1 MGDGFIVASRER
13 LKIKRRNRMR
23 PYLLSLGLL
32 VSTGSLAAQQT
43 VPASLSLAD
52 AIAIARDH
60 NPTYRQAV
68 NNRGPAAWGA
78 RSAFAN
84 LLIPTAT
91 LTGGMSYT
99 GTGSQRF
106 LTANFSQNY
115 STLSSSYSIGLD
127 WELSGSTLS
136 QPGLAKAQ
144 LAAAD
149 ADVDGARATLE
160 STVTQQ
166 YLTAM
171 QARDNVA
178 VANQLVSRDDENL
191 KLAQARYGVGQATLI
206 DVRQAQVALGQ
217 ARVGLLRARTGLRV
231 ETLRLFEQ
239 MGVSAPTAVDSVQL
253 TDSFTVVAPAWQLDE
268 LITMAEEHNPPLLA
282 LRARERAASWGVK
295 AAASGYGPSVSLS
308 AGWSGFTQVLAKHR
322 DLNQLIVSQ
331 QLQTGAQYNSCQEN
345 NIIRG
350 TSGLAPEDCSGYVW
364 SANQEQALRDQNNM
378 FPFNFTGQ
386 PFQARLSVSLP
397 LWTNFR
403 RPQQVAQAKADHQD
417 LEESVRA
424 RGLALQTDVSQAYYA
439 LQTAFETVQIQD
451 TNRVL
456 GQEQVQLATDRY
468 RVGSGTFFELLD
480 AQVAS
485 LQAETDY
492 ITAVYDYH
500 RAVASLEA
508 AVGRRLR

>member
-1 MGDGFIVASRER
+1 M
-13 LKIKRRNRMR
+13 K
-23 PYLLSLGLL
+23 PYLLAFGLL
-32 VSTGSLAAQQT
+32 IPAGGLAAQQA
-43 VPASLSLAD
+43 VPAALSLAD
-52 AIAIARDH
+52 AIALAREH
-60 NPTYRQAV
+60 NPTYLQAV
-68 NNRGPAAWGA
+68 NSRGPAAWSA

-91 LTGGMSYT
+91 LSGGLSYT

-115 STLSSSYSIGLD
+115 ATLSSSYSLGLD
-127 WELSGSTLS
+127 WELSGTTLS

-178 VANQLVSRDDENL
+178 VADQLVSRDEEFL
-191 KLAQARYGVGQATLI
+191 KLAQARYSVGQATLI

-217 ARVGLLRARTGLRV
+217 ARVSQLKARTDLRV
-231 ETLRLFEQ
+231 EKLRLFQ
-239 MGVSAPTAVDSVQL
+239 QIGVGAPTAVDSVQL
-253 TDSFTVVAPAWQLDE
+253 TDTFTVQKPAWQLDE
-268 LITMAEEHNPPLLA
+268 LLTMAEENNPPLLA

-295 AAASGYGPSVSLS
+295 AAASSYGPSLSLS
-308 AGWSGFTQVLAKHR
+308 AGWSGFTQVLAKNR
-322 DLNQLIVSQ
+322 DLNQLILSQ
-331 QLQTGAQYNSCQEN
+331 QLSSGAQYNSCQEN
-345 NIIRG
+345 NTIRA
-350 TSGLAPEDCSGYVW
+350 TSGLSPEDCSGFVW
-364 SANQEQALRDQNNM
+364 TAAQEQAMRTQNNI
-378 FPFNFTGQ
+378 FPFSFIGQ

-403 RPQQVAQAKADHQD
+403 RPQQVSQAKADHDNLQ
-417 LEESVRA
+417 ESVRA
-424 RGLALQTDVSQAYYA
+424 RGLALQTEVSQAYYA
-439 LQTAFETVQIQD
+439 LETAFETVAIQD

-456 GQEQVQLATDRY
+456 GREQVQLATDRY

-480 AQVAS
+480 AQVAA
-485 LQAETDY
+485 LRAETDY